1 MNLEHNAT
9 LNAGVVHKTKT
20 PFPRAWGICFLRSKT
35 KLHPKQTQLLDLGG
49 VQSQLLF
56 ADIMFSIAKQD
67 ILVDSPKI
75 RVVYDQAAKKR
86 ELATLRAENAHFLQV
101 TWGQGEFYPVAFFAW
116 KLLDI
121 TEIWEHKQP
130 NFLEAIQDTI
140 NSFQKNLER
149 QKTLQANPV
158 KTIPNTLKD
167 DSVVMQDFL
176 EGQLSL
182 IEKPP
187 PVCTQQWRKQAQ
199 HTKYLLDNPTGTTCQ
214 T

>member
-1 MNLEHNAT
+1 
-9 LNAGVVHKTKT
+9 
-20 PFPRAWGICFLRSKT
+20 
-35 KLHPKQTQLLDLGG
+35 
-49 VQSQLLF
+49 
-56 ADIMFSIAKQD
+56 MFSIAKHD
-67 ILVDSPKI
+67 ILVDFPKI

-86 ELATLRAENAHFLQV
+86 ELATLRAENAHFLQA
-101 TWGQGEFYPVAFFAW
+101 TWGRGEFYPVAFFAW

-140 NSFQKNLER
+140 SSFHKNLER
-149 QKTLQANPV
+149 QKTLQTNPV
-158 KTIPNTLKD
+158 KTIQNTLKD

-187 PVCTQQWRKQAQ
+187 PACTQQWRKQAQ
-199 HTKYLLDNPTGTTCQ
+199 HQ
-214 T
+214 